1 MNIKESIFNY
11 TRKKQPQ
18 REKIFRNYADI
29 RRVLIIFESDWLE
42 RHLQVKQ
49 LIKELQADGKEVSAW
64 GFIDKK
70 DRTTPILRDFRVV
83 GTRETNVVGQ
93 LKKDVLTDFTREHY
107 DVLIDL
113 SVNNMLTL
121 RYMALFAD
129 ADFKVGK
136 AVTSEPYLHDMMI
149 ALPDEQRDAA
159 YLFDQI
165 KHYLQSI
172 QTKN

>member
-1 MNIKESIFNY
+1 MNIKESIFNH

-49 LIKELQADGKEVSAW
+49 LIKEMQADGKEVSAW

-70 DRTTPILRDFRVV
+70 DRTTPILRDFRVI
-83 GTRETNVVGQ
+83 GAREVNVFGKP
-93 LKKDVLTDFTREHY
+93 KKDVLIDFTREHY
-107 DVLIDL
+107 DLLIDL
-113 SVNNMLTL
+113 SINQVLPL
-121 RYMALFAD
+121 RYMALLAD
-129 ADFKVGK
+129 VDFKVGK
-136 AVTSEPYLHDMMI
+136 SEPCEPYLHDFMI
-149 ALPDEQRDAA
+149 ALPEGQTDAA

-165 KHYLQSI
+165 KHYLQTI
-172 QTKN
+172 QTK